1 MLSEPRTRLLNF
13 YWQIVDD
20 ADNKAADRIAAA
32 KQLEKLLGF
41 DTAPTLETEN
51 VRIVIEGLAS

>member
-1 MLSEPRTRLLNF
+1 MPDPRTRLLNF

-20 ADNKAADRIAAA
+20 VDNKASDRIAAA

-41 DTAPTLETEN
+41 DITPTLDSDN
-51 VRIVIEGLAS
+51 VRIVIEGLQTA

>member
-1 MLSEPRTRLLNF
+1 MPDARKRLLNF
-13 YWQIVDD
+13 YWQIVDN

-41 DTAPTLETEN
+41 DVTPTLQTDN
-51 VRIVIEGLAS
+51 VRIVIEGLGQ